1 MGDAMK
7 KLIEI
12 IAFSSVMFL
21 IAGCGGGGGSDSWL
35 YPSWVETDIYVTDID
50 GDGRSDVITLAMLAT
65 SASQR
70 EGRLMVYRQTS
81 LGVFASPDTY
91 VVGTY
96 PWKIEAGDIDGDG
109 LPDLVVTDPDGR
121 AVWLLLQDPVK
132 NGQFLPPQQIVSG
145 VYNYKATI
153 ADLNGD
159 SVPDIAIADD
169 LVDSDRLVLLY
180 QNPAQRGTFLSAV
193 DFTLPG
199 SSSSLTAGDL
209 NGDGRAD
216 LFMWIYLASSG
227 YTPNGVLAVSLQQT
241 NGTLGPVTT
250 LAPQTGLNVGLLA
263 IDDYNGD
270 GSHDLFAFFTPFSSD
285 YNAKLSV
292 LLQESQPGT
301 FSAPVDTSLADI
313 KGIDNATVADLNG
326 DGRPDVAV
334 VGFFPVGSPSTV
346 QSRLNLFT
354 QSGGGA
360 FALAGSYNLPIA
372 ASRVAAGDIDGDGL
386 NDLVVL
392 GGQNQCLVLI
402 QSHSVIGTFN
412 VPQPL

>member
-121 AVWLLLQDPVK
+121 AVWLLLQDPVN

-169 LVDSDRLVLLY
+169 LVDSNRLVLLY

-270 GSHDLFAFFTPFSSD
+270 GSHDLFAFFTPFSYD

-313 KGIDNATVADLNG
+313 KGIDSATVADLNG

-360 FALAGSYNLPIA
+360 FALAGSYNLPIS